1 MRDAAGGGGSSRGF
15 LGGGLDEILRRCAP
29 QDDGEPKSET
39 QLQVEATLTSKRG
52 PSSGQRPALCRD
64 DNVNRNGRRR
74 RHASFLS
81 AGSRRTPRFSA
92 ERPAIRRTPDS
103 AAIGWRWALLIFR
116 RWGLVVG
123 LRRGR
128 GRGI

>member
-1 MRDAAGGGGSSRGF
+1 M
-15 LGGGLDEILRRCAP
+15 DEILRRCAP

-74 RHASFLS
+74 RHASVLS
-81 AGSRRTPRFSA
+81 AGSRRTPKVFGGTA
-92 ERPAIRRTPDS
+92 GDS
-103 AAIGWRWALLIFR
+103 ADARLRGYWVA
-116 RWGLVVG
+116 VG
-123 LRRGR
+123 ITSFSTMGTGKGPSSRTRSWNLSRSKLAPAAV
-128 GRGI
+128 